1 MHARERKNRPLAR
14 NAPKARN
21 ARYRPF
27 RALALGAYLVV
38 VLTFSLLVII
48 SVVRSV
54 LEMTPRKPLN
64 ATERLTPQECAVRA
78 QELYEQLET
87 RRQDLSAVQ
96 PAAEAS
102 LRWTSFRVEWLN
114 GLRQAEA
121 SCAEDALRRDVFS
134 QLETLENLYTTSA
147 VQYSGE
153 MGPAVD
159 AFRRALGRLRD
170 GGR

>member
-1 MHARERKNRPLAR
+1 M
-14 NAPKARN
+14 
-21 ARYRPF
+21 
-27 RALALGAYLVV
+27 ALGAYLVV
-38 VLTFSLLVII
+38 VLTFSMLVIV

-64 ATERLTPQECAVRA
+64 VTERLGASDCALRA
-78 QELYEQLET
+78 QELYAQLEA
-87 RRQDLSAVQ
+87 R

-121 SCAEDALRRDVFS
+121 SCSEDSLRRDVFS
-134 QLETLENLYTTSA
+134 RLETLENLYTTSA

-159 AFRRALGRLRD
+159 AFRRALARLRE
-170 GGR
+170 GGG

>member
-1 MHARERKNRPLAR
+1 
-14 NAPKARN
+14 
-21 ARYRPF
+21 
-27 RALALGAYLVV
+27 
-38 VLTFSLLVII
+38 
-48 SVVRSV
+48 
-54 LEMTPRKPLN
+54 
-64 ATERLTPQECAVRA
+64 
-78 QELYEQLET
+78 
-87 RRQDLSAVQ
+87 VQ

-121 SCAEDALRRDVFS
+121 SCAEDALRRDVFG

-159 AFRRALGRLRD
+159 DFRRALGRLRD

>member
-1 MHARERKNRPLAR
+1 MARTTT
-14 NAPKARN
+14 KARN

-27 RALALGAYLVV
+27 RALALSLYLVV
-38 VLTFSLLVII
+38 VVTFSMLVII

-54 LEMTPRKPLN
+54 LEMTPRKPLI
-64 ATERLTPQECAVRA
+64 ASEHLTAQQCAVRA

-114 GLRQAEA
+114 RLRQTEA
-121 SCAEDALRRDVFS
+121 SCAEDALRRDVFDR
-134 QLETLENLYTTSA
+134 LETLENLYTTSA

-159 AFRRALGRLRD
+159 AFRRALGRLPGASR
-170 GGR
+170 

>member
-1 MHARERKNRPLAR
+1 VAR

-27 RALALGAYLVV
+27 RAVALGAYLLV
-38 VLTFSLLVII
+38 VLTFSMLVIF

-64 ATERLTPQECAVRA
+64 VTERLDAKACAVRA

-87 RRQDLSAVQ
+87 RRQDLSSVQ

-102 LRWTSFRVEWLN
+102 LRWTSFRVEWVN

-134 QLETLENLYTTSA
+134 RLETLENLYTTSA

-159 AFRRALGRLRD
+159 SFRRALSRLRAD
-170 GGR
+170 GG

>member
-1 MHARERKNRPLAR
+1 M
-14 NAPKARN
+14 
-21 ARYRPF
+21 
-27 RALALGAYLVV
+27 
-38 VLTFSLLVII
+38 
-48 SVVRSV
+48 
-54 LEMTPRKPLN
+54 
-64 ATERLTPQECAVRA
+64 
-78 QELYEQLET
+78 
-87 RRQDLSAVQ
+87 
-96 PAAEAS
+96 
-102 LRWTSFRVEWLN
+102 EWLN